1 MASGVIKDASSGA
14 AAYGGLSGTTYQFT
28 VADTTPP
35 TVASYLPAL
44 GATGQ
49 AATVDI
55 VLTFSENVQAGT
67 GNIVLT
73 PASGSAVSIAV
84 GDAQVSFSTTS
95 VTINPTSSLSTAGM
109 QYTVTMAS
117 GVIKDAS
124 SGAVAYGGLS
134 STTYQFTVANTPAAP
149 TNAPTAAPTKA
160 PAAEPTKAPTG
171 SQSQPEL
178 SLQHPM
184 HNPIKFHSGILSK
197 SPQALGSGLPVLIDR
212 VNHA

>member
-1 MASGVIKDASSGA
+1 MVGSTGTVSGDLTLGGA
-14 AAYGGLSGTTYQFT
+14 YQFT

-124 SGAVAYGGLS
+124 SEAVAYAGLS
-134 STTYQFTVANTPAAP
+134 GATYQFTVAITPAAP
-149 TNAPTAAPTKA
+149 TNAPSAAPTKA

-171 SQSQPEL
+171 SS
-178 SLQHPM
+178 
-184 HNPIKFHSGILSK
+184 F
-197 SPQALGSGLPVLIDR
+197 
-212 VNHA
+212 